1 MPEGAAGAGGRRA
14 PGPAG
19 APTLEGM
26 TEAATEAPRGI
37 PALFERIMRTRPVRV
52 MLHYSESGGPLFAS
66 GLAFQAL
73 FAIFAALFVFFA
85 VFGFV
90 LRDNAALRD
99 SLLQLL
105 TSSVPGLIGDEK
117 NSLVSID
124 TLLDSSIL
132 GWTGAIA
139 AAGLLWTALNFLGS
153 LRQAVRILF
162 SLPGPT
168 VLFVLLKLKDA
179 GLALVFG
186 AVLVV
191 SAALSVFST
200 SFVDVAFDLLGI
212 GSDSTLGRVTGTV
225 VGLLIMLA
233 LDTATLAGSFRILS
247 GIPIPWKNLW
257 VGSLM
262 GGIALGALKIL
273 GTQLLG
279 GASRNPLLASF
290 AVLIGLLIWFNLVC
304 QVILIVASWI
314 SVGMS
319 DAGISARKRT
329 PDEIERER
337 EEQLRLARRT
347 LAEAERERLRA
358 ALPDASLLKRRR
370 LEKQLSRLEDELEKS
385 AA

>member
-1 MPEGAAGAGGRRA
+1 
-14 PGPAG
+14 
-19 APTLEGM
+19 M

-105 TSSVPGLIGDEK
+105 TSSVPGLIGDK

-124 TLLDSSIL
+124 TLLDSTIL
-132 GWTGAIA
+132 GWTGVIA

-200 SFVDVAFDLLGI
+200 SFVDVAFDVLGI

-257 VGSLM
+257 VGALM
-262 GGIALGALKIL
+262 GGIALGALKVL

-370 LEKQLSRLEDELEKS
+370 LEKQLSRLEDELAD
-385 AA
+385 AAA

>member
-1 MPEGAAGAGGRRA
+1 MRLGAAPGAS
-14 PGPAG
+14 
-19 APTLEGM
+19 TLEGM

-105 TSSVPGLIGDEK
+105 TSSVPGLIGDK
-117 NSLVSID
+117 NALVSID
-124 TLLDSSIL
+124 TLLDSTIL
-132 GWTGAIA
+132 GWTGVIA

-200 SFVDVAFDLLGI
+200 SFVDVAFDVLGI

-257 VGSLM
+257 VGALM
-262 GGIALGALKIL
+262 GGIALGALKVL

-370 LEKQLSRLEDELEKS
+370 LEKQLSRLEDELAD
-385 AA
+385 AAA

>member
-1 MPEGAAGAGGRRA
+1 
-14 PGPAG
+14 
-19 APTLEGM
+19 M

-105 TSSVPGLIGDEK
+105 TSSVPGLIGEK

-139 AAGLLWTALNFLGS
+139 AAGLLGTALNFLGS

-186 AVLVV
+186 AVLIV

-200 SFVDVAFDLLGI
+200 SFVDVAFDVLGI

-257 VGSLM
+257 VGALM
-262 GGIALGALKIL
+262 GGIALGALKVL

-319 DAGISARKRT
+319 DAGISARKLT
-329 PDEIERER
+329 PDELEKER
-337 EEQLRLARRT
+337 EEQLRRARRT

-370 LEKQLSRLEDELEKS
+370 LEKQLSRLEDELAD
-385 AA
+385 AAA

>member
-1 MPEGAAGAGGRRA
+1 
-14 PGPAG
+14 
-19 APTLEGM
+19 M